1 VPPSPAMSEFER
13 SARRRERHR
22 VVACLHTG
30 PGRAALMVAVAALV
44 ARQLAQTV
52 VAGCR
57 TTGVLASSV
66 GSRPPSRHGARMAGD
81 HMIAGRRRRSPPRS
95 SAGCGAA
102 RSATGADSLSPC
114 HPAPD
119 AQRILRLHATGWER
133 LGRRGHRRGP
143 RHQCRRRP
151 SPAPAR
157 PAVGRDGTGCPVRLR
172 RTNAAAGAVG
182 CRPGV
187 TARRAKGAAVSGRV
201 RTHGYHTQVDTA
213 AGSGGRRSWLPLMAV
228 GRPDRGLNYPQRR
241 LKW

>member
-157 PAVGRDGTGCPVRLR
+157 PRWSRRHRLPRPITPNQCR
-172 RTNAAAGAVG
+172 RRRCRLPPRGDREAG
-182 CRPGV
+182 
-187 TARRAKGAAVSGRV
+187 
-201 RTHGYHTQVDTA
+201 Q
-213 AGSGGRRSWLPLMAV
+213 GSGGERQGPDTRLSHPSGHR
-228 GRPDRGLNYPQRR
+228 GR
-241 LKW
+241 